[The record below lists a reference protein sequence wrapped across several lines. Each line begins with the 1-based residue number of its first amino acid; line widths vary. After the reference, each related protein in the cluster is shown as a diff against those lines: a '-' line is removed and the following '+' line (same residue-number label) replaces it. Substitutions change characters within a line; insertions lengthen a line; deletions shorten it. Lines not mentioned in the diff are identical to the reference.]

1 MNQIKVAKLVLK
13 PARTTTTSNKIF
25 SVNKPQ
31 SPKKREISPA
41 KSIEKLPTALYSL
54 RLNQNNRNKAI
65 GDAHHEP
72 LIKQHQQTAELE
84 KESRKT
90 EKERKTLS
98 RQQPVTEVAP
108 KHKSSTMDEATRR
121 DAREYMKKQREKRK
135 LEEKKEVDNT
145 FIIKQRLNELRKTTR
160 NVIVKKPTKGQSPVK
175 ILPTTDYYSMN
186 YLHMKEIKVLRL
198 KPMPVQNVAHE
209 SLNNNEVKALENSDV
224 KNVQETS
231 KPTSKPVT
239 PVKKP
244 LLKAASPVKKPA
256 SPVKK
261 PASPL
266 QTQNRQIP
274 GRQEIVQ
281 NSTRPSSS
289 KENKKPHDDFKL
301 KVPDVKL
308 SMSNLNKTEV
318 VTSAH
323 QSFSQPQQK
332 VPFWL
337 QNSAVQPYP
346 YNFIWA
352 VRKKLEAYTSAD
364 ELKRKALEKSQA
376 LTNYATPHVRNVNR
390 MKKGRKL
397 PDFLS
402 KPFGDDTKQ
411 DLQRPTIGDDS
422 ANSADHEEANTI
434 SGISSIKSDMAL
446 AKSQSQEKQGGDDDD
461 DTTISES
468 IFHSLKDDA
477 FVGKKRESIN
487 SVFDRTSFEEK
498 LVELAPSPNTTEKR
512 INFLSSTKLSL
523 KEKPE
528 DEVMPLNDL
537 GINKRNQEKEEEY
550 QKMLIAF
557 NQSLS
562 HVIQVNERLST
573 VLSSKTASIASSSQ
587 TSGTVKNYSSSFEN
601 NIESDVHKTSGE
613 SNISEMIEN
622 LAQQSKPAPPPAE
635 HKSDS
640 NSSIQTFI
648 EDSQSTTLKP
658 EIDDAIED
666 PPINYSEPAQEF
678 SSSTTKVTTTTT
690 TTEIVQQKIVND
702 KKEDQENTLNESK
715 LLNIFKYSESETSM
729 NFTLADNNASFG
741 LVSILRF

>member
-1 MNQIKVAKLVLK
+1 M
-13 PARTTTTSNKIF
+13 
-25 SVNKPQ
+25 
-31 SPKKREISPA
+31 
-41 KSIEKLPTALYSL
+41 PTALYSL
-54 RLNQNNRNKAI
+54 RLSQNNRNKAI
-65 GDAHHEP
+65 GGPHHEP

-90 EKERKTLS
+90 ENERKALS

-108 KHKSSTMDEATRR
+108 KHKSSTMDEAARK

-135 LEEKKEVDNT
+135 LEEKKEVDKT
-145 FIIKQRLNELRKTTR
+145 FVIKQRLDELRKTTR
-160 NVIVKKPTKGQSPVK
+160 NVIVKKPTKGQSPLK
-175 ILPTTDYYSMN
+175 IPPSSDYYSMSN
-186 YLHMKEIKVLRL
+186 LHMKEIKILRL
-198 KPMPVQNVAHE
+198 KPMPVPSFTQE
-209 SLNNNEVKALENSDV
+209 PMTSLNNNEVKALKNSDV

-239 PVKKP
+239 PVKKT
-244 LLKAASPVKKPA
+244 LLKAA

-266 QTQNRQIP
+266 QTQNRQV
-274 GRQEIVQ
+274 RHEIVQ
-281 NSTRPSSS
+281 NLSRPSSS
-289 KENKKPHDDFKL
+289 KENKKPHDDYRL

-308 SMSNLNKTEV
+308 SMTNLNRTEV
-318 VTSAH
+318 SY
-323 QSFSQPQQK
+323 QSLSQPEPK

-337 QNSAVQPYP
+337 QNSAIQPYP

-364 ELKRKALEKSQA
+364 EAKRKALEKSQA
-376 LTNYATPHVRNVNR
+376 LTNFATPHVRNVDR

-411 DLQRPTIGDDS
+411 DLQRPTIADDS
-422 ANSADHEEANTI
+422 VNSRDHEEANTI
-434 SGISSIKSDMAL
+434 SEISSIKSDMAL
-446 AKSQSQEKQGGDDDD
+446 AKSQSQEKQDGDDDD

-468 IFHSLKDDA
+468 IFHSLRDDA

-487 SVFDRTSFEEK
+487 SVFDRTSFEKK

-512 INFLSSTKLSL
+512 INFLSSTKLL

-528 DEVMPLNDL
+528 DKLMSLNDL
-537 GINKRNQEKEEEY
+537 DNNKLNQEKEEEY
-550 QKMLIAF
+550 QKMLMEF
-557 NQSLS
+557 HQNLS
-562 HVIQVNERLST
+562 HVIQVNEQLST
-573 VLSSKTASIASSSQ
+573 ALSSKTASIASSSQ

-601 NIESDVHKTSGE
+601 NIESDVQKASGE

-622 LAQQSKPAPPPAE
+622 LAQQSQPAPPPAE

-666 PPINYSEPAQEF
+666 PPINYIEPAQEF

-690 TTEIVQQKIVND
+690 TTEIVQQKVIER
-702 KKEDQENTLNESK
+702 KEDPENTLNESK
-715 LLNIFKYSESETSM
+715 LLNFFKYSESETSM
-729 NFTLADNNASFG
+729 NLTIAENNASFG
-741 LVSILRF
+741 LVSNLRFSRIFTNHIS